1 MKVISF
7 CASAVVTVS
16 LFLLVSLT
24 GCKTVEFDD
33 VELLGTGV
41 KEEGIESLEEEE
53 RANLEALEE
62 YAVSEELK
70 TVDIEKSVVYVEQPV
85 YYPEEEGEETVLKG
99 KAAVAESLNQAMK
112 SPQKF
117 NGGLMR
123 YDFNENF
130 VYEIYCQPYR
140 TTDIQLEAG
149 EVVLEMPFLSEWDV
163 WEVAAGVSR
172 QGGLDVQHFFVKPTL
187 SRLTTSMI
195 IITDRRV
202 YHLMLKSFSDVH
214 MAMVKWRYPN
224 ILPFTLAGGEIDGIN
239 RKTQSVSMVDAS
251 MLSFDYKMS
260 YSIFKKPVW
269 TPERVYDDGRKT
281 YIILPRIIL
290 HMEYPGLFNK
300 KNERINYRVSENM
313 IIIDS
318 LIEKVTLRLG
328 KEKVTIQKKN
338 YKEAQTPVVLP
349 VENSVDDDQHKAL
362 SGVIYH
368 AAKE

>member
-123 YDFNENF
+123 YDFN
-130 VYEIYCQPYR
+130 
-140 TTDIQLEAG
+140 
-149 EVVLEMPFLSEWDV
+149 
-163 WEVAAGVSR
+163 
-172 QGGLDVQHFFVKPTL
+172 
-187 SRLTTSMI
+187 
-195 IITDRRV
+195 
-202 YHLMLKSFSDVH
+202 
-214 MAMVKWRYPN
+214 
-224 ILPFTLAGGEIDGIN
+224 
-239 RKTQSVSMVDAS
+239 
-251 MLSFDYKMS
+251 
-260 YSIFKKPVW
+260 
-269 TPERVYDDGRKT
+269 
-281 YIILPRIIL
+281 
-290 HMEYPGLFNK
+290 
-300 KNERINYRVSENM
+300 
-313 IIIDS
+313 
-318 LIEKVTLRLG
+318 
-328 KEKVTIQKKN
+328 
-338 YKEAQTPVVLP
+338 
-349 VENSVDDDQHKAL
+349 
-362 SGVIYH
+362 
-368 AAKE
+368 

>member
-1 MKVISF
+1 M
-7 CASAVVTVS
+7 
-16 LFLLVSLT
+16 
-24 GCKTVEFDD
+24 
-33 VELLGTGV
+33 
-41 KEEGIESLEEEE
+41 
-53 RANLEALEE
+53 
-62 YAVSEELK
+62 
-70 TVDIEKSVVYVEQPV
+70 
-85 YYPEEEGEETVLKG
+85 
-99 KAAVAESLNQAMK
+99 
-112 SPQKF
+112 
-117 NGGLMR
+117 
-123 YDFNENF
+123 
-130 VYEIYCQPYR
+130 
-140 TTDIQLEAG
+140 
-149 EVVLEMPFLSEWDV
+149 EMPFLSEWDV